1 MVPSDTLGEASMI
14 KIGIGGI
21 TKPLEATNK
30 FLPTYSFIV
39 SLDFMMGKAPYMG
52 IRSIH
57 CKQIFNK
64 NIICVDKYSHLEVG
78 TN

>member
-1 MVPSDTLGEASMI
+1 VVPSDTLGETSMI

-30 FLPTYSFIV
+30 FLPIDSFIV
-39 SLDFMMGKAPYMG
+39 SLDFMMGEAPYMG

-57 CKQIFNK
+57 CKYIIISK
-64 NIICVDKYSHLEVG
+64 NIV
-78 TN
+78 